1 MYRQVQAP
9 EAELSVKTTQPPVC
23 NLWVWEQHYCDI
35 TRKGQVKS
43 AKFGGQVWKRAA
55 LGPAK
60 VQMSYTFLAHSA
72 TDSCVFLFWVLG

>member
-1 MYRQVQAP
+1 MDRQVQAA
-9 EAELSVKTTQPPVC
+9 EAELSVKTKQPSVC
-23 NLWVWEQHYCDI
+23 YLWVWEQHYCDI

-43 AKFGGQVWKRAA
+43 AKLGGQVWKRTV

-72 TDSCVFLFWVLG
+72 LTRVSFFSGF